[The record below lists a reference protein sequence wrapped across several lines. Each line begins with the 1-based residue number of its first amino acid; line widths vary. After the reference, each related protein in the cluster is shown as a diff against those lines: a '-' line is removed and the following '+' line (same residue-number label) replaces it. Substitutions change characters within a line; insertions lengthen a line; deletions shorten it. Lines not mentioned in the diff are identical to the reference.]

1 MGSFQK
7 LNLHKFILI
16 MAKFCLAFFFSPLA
30 VSAKCNLTFAK
41 QSQSVKYSMSK
52 HNKQARSTHTKTR
65 TRHIKELIAKANT
78 KEEFGSHSSGNK
90 TKPKQTQTGWAE
102 RGRIL
107 GKVHYSSQ

>member
-16 MAKFCLAFFFSPLA
+16 MAKFCSAFFC
-30 VSAKCNLTFAK
+30 AKCNLTFAK

-90 TKPKQTQTGWAE
+90 MKPKQTQTGWAE